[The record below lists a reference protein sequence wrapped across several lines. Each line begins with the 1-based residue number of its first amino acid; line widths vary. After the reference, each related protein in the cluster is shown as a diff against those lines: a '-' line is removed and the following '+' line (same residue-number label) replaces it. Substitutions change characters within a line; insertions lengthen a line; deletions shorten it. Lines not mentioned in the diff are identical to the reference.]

1 MLKLLFKPNLDG
13 LLGVHFEVGEGG
25 IELPHPLKFIR
36 IMLEAW
42 NVVHEY
48 KHLCYFKEI

>member
-25 IELPHPLKFIR
+25 IELPHSLKFIR

-42 NVVHEY
+42 NLVHEY